1 MNQTKVS
8 VQFTSSLPK
17 IVANFESAS
26 STTTFTT
33 AAFTTAAVPPAVI
46 AEVGRFFI
54 GPKGDRGVQGE
65 KGDPGEGLD
74 NFNLDLLSIYELS
87 RG

>member
-17 IVANFESAS
+17 IVANFKSVN
-26 STTTFTT
+26 STVT
-33 AAFTTAAVPPAVI
+33 FTTAAVPTTVVT
-46 AEVGRFFI
+46 EVGRFFI
-54 GPKGDRGVQGE
+54 GPKGDRGIQGE

-74 NFNLDLLSIYELS
+74 NFSLDLLSIYELS